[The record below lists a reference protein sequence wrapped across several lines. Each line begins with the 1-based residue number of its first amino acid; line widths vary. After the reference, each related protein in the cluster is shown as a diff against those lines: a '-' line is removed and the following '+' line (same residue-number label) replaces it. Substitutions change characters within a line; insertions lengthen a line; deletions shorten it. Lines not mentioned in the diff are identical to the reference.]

1 MRRHCRRVGV
11 GACAAAAIWIAC
23 DTGTGVELSLDDLSE
38 PDTNTVVVVLSRA
51 VQSGQSV
58 LAAGVEH
65 VYAVRTDRIPHT
77 HLGEIISEADTSR
90 IAFVLSELYDA
101 GPVVTD
107 GIVNVFYWTDLGGQ
121 RYDPVDACVLD
132 VVQPYVFGTPSV
144 QRVETMCRVRVGAGE
159 DVTVYAG
166 GMRFSTLGGA
176 TAAR

>member
-1 MRRHCRRVGV
+1 VKRYGRRIGIA
-11 GACAAAAIWIAC
+11 ACAAAALSVAC

-38 PDTNTVVVVLSRA
+38 PDTNTVVVVLSRP
-51 VQSGQSV
+51 VQSAQSV
-58 LAAGVEH
+58 PAGGVEH

-77 HLGEIISEADTSR
+77 LLGEIISGADTSR
-90 IAFVLSELYDA
+90 VAFVLSELYDA

-144 QRVETMCRVRVGAGE
+144 QRVETVCRVRGEAGE
-159 DVTVYAG
+159 DVTVYAK

-176 TAAR
+176 TTAR